1 MSPKRPGEDRPRSV
15 LLSVLLEE
23 DAQEAWVFL
32 DYQDDGRVLALTR
45 QQYESRYRPAPDEQG

>member
-1 MSPKRPGEDRPRSV
+1 VSPKTPREDRPR
-15 LLSVLLEE
+15 SVLLEE